1 MLEVLNELE
10 LDTNK
15 LISQSYDFAK
25 NMSGEFNGVQAKL
38 CDKLQRDIKYIL
50 CSSHRSNT
58 VVKHSSE
65 ASLDVHSFFGTLQ
78 SVYVFF
84 TSSTK
89 R

>member
-1 MLEVLNELE
+1 LLEVLNELE

-25 NMSGEFNGVQAKL
+25 NMSGEFNGVQEKI
-38 CDKLQRDIKYIL
+38 CDKLQRAIKYIP

-65 ASLDVHSFFGTLQ
+65 ASLDVHNFFGTLQ